1 MDQFMSEAA
10 HVSAIIP
17 FASAVLVWWLGTVLL
32 LAVTRKL
39 SVLKIIGIM
48 FVSAILMQL
57 GFFGLYYF
65 SHHLVGNYA
74 AYGAFLSTILI
85 WVWLESSF
93 LVGWVTGPRKVPCS
107 PNLRGFERANQAFR
121 AVLHH
126 EIHIA
131 VLALGIF
138 LVTKDTENYVGLY
151 AFLILWG
158 MRTSSKLNLFFGVR
172 NLYINFLPD
181 KIAYLSTYF
190 RQKSCN
196 ALFPFLFALAFT
208 INVLFWNNA
217 LMSFGTSQHV
227 GNILLASLMTLGVLE
242 HILMVVPFNCN
253 GIWRFGLTAQK

>member
-1 MDQFMSEAA
+1 MSEAG
-10 HVSAIIP
+10 HVAFIIP
-17 FASAVLVWWLGTVLL
+17 FASAVLVWWVGTILL

-39 SVLKIIGIM
+39 YVSKIIGVM

-65 SHHLVGNYA
+65 SLHPVGSYA
-74 AYGAFLSTILI
+74 AYGSFLSTILI

-93 LVGWVTGPRKVPCS
+93 LVGWVTGPRKVSCS
-107 PNLRGFERANQAFR
+107 PNLRGFERAKQAFQ

-126 EIHIA
+126 EIHIV

-138 LVTKDTENYVGLY
+138 LVTKGTENYVGFY

-190 RQKSCN
+190 RQQSCN

-208 INVLFWNNA
+208 INLLFWNNA
-217 LMSFGTSQHV
+217 FMSLGTSQYV
-227 GNILLASLMTLGVLE
+227 GNILLATLMTLGVLE

-253 GIWRFGLTAQK
+253 RIWRFGLTVQK

>member
-1 MDQFMSEAA
+1 MSEAA
-10 HVSAIIP
+10 QVSVIIP
-17 FASAVLVWWLGTVLL
+17 FASAVLIWWLGTVLL

-39 SVLKIIGIM
+39 SLSKIIVIM
-48 FVSAILMQL
+48 FVSAILLQL

-65 SHHLVGNYA
+65 SHHSAGSYA
-74 AYGAFLSTILI
+74 AYGPFLSTILI

-93 LVGWVTGPRKVPCS
+93 LVGWVTGPRKTPCS

-172 NLYINFLPD
+172 NLYTNFLPD

-208 INVLFWNNA
+208 INLLFWNNA

>member
-1 MDQFMSEAA
+1 MSEVG
-10 HVSAIIP
+10 HVSVIIP
-17 FASAVLVWWLGTVLL
+17 FASAVLVWWLGTILL

-39 SVLKIIGIM
+39 SVFKIIGIM

-65 SHHLVGNYA
+65 SHHSVGSYA

-131 VLALGIF
+131 LLALGIF

-181 KIAYLSTYF
+181 KISYLSTYF
-190 RQKSCN
+190 RHKSCN

-208 INVLFWNNA
+208 INLLFWNNA
-217 LMSFGTSQHV
+217 FMSLDTSQHV

-242 HILMVVPFNCN
+242 HMLMVVPFNCDRL
-253 GIWRFGLTAQK
+253 WRFGLTFQK

>member
-1 MDQFMSEAA
+1 MSEAA
-10 HVSAIIP
+10 KVSVIIP
-17 FASAVLVWWLGTVLL
+17 FASAVLVWWLGTIIL

-39 SVLKIIGIM
+39 SIFKIKGIM

-65 SHHLVGNYA
+65 SHYSVGSYA